1 MILDFE
7 YWQKQ
12 GKTPLFPE
20 VDSWPPEQKRFAGKL
35 LLVGG
40 NKGSFFAVANAMEM
54 AVKRGVGE
62 VRVVMPK
69 SLKGKVPSMPEIIF
83 AEAEA
88 SGAFGKLALSEI
100 LLQAAWAD
108 AVVVVGEL
116 GRNAET
122 SVMIAEFLKIC
133 DKPIYL
139 MRDAVDAAA
148 ADVMNWS
155 LNEAPV
161 PLLAAVPQ
169 LQKLLRTMFYPKM
182 ITLSMPTNQLVETL
196 HKFTLSFEM
205 TIMTYHNEQIIMAQN
220 GEIVTMSL
228 RDTKYTPIS
237 LWEGET
243 LINAAI
249 LQLWNPAQD
258 MIKCL
263 ATSINLE

>member
-40 NKGSFFAVANAMEM
+40 NKGSFFAVANAMQM
-54 AVKRGVGE
+54 AVKRGAGE

-122 SVMIAEFLKIC
+122 SVMMAEFLKIC

-161 PLLAAVPQ
+161 TLLATVPQ
-169 LQKLLRTMFYPKM
+169 LQKLLRTMYYPKM

-220 GEIVTMSL
+220 GEVITASMH
-228 RDTKYTPIS
+228 DTGFTPIN
-237 LWEGET
+237 LWDGKAVVDT
-243 LINAAI
+243 AI

-258 MIKCL
+258 TLKCM
-263 ATSINLE
+263 ATSVVLE

>member
-35 LLVGG
+35 LLIGG
-40 NKGSFFAVANAMEM
+40 NKGSFFAVANAMQM

-88 SGAFGKLALSEI
+88 SGAFGKLALSES

-122 SVMIAEFLKIC
+122 SVMMAEFLKIC

-155 LNEAPV
+155 LNETPV
-161 PLLAAVPQ
+161 ILLATVPQ
-169 LQKLLRTMFYPKM
+169 LQKLLRTMYYPKM

-220 GEIVTMSL
+220 GEVITASMH
-228 RDTKYTPIS
+228 DTGFTPIN
-237 LWEGET
+237 LWDGKAVVDT
-243 LINAAI
+243 AI

-258 MIKCL
+258 TLKCM
-263 ATSINLE
+263 ATSVVLE

>member
-40 NKGSFFAVANAMEM
+40 NKGSFFAVANAMQM

-88 SGAFGKLALSEI
+88 SGAFGKSALSEI
-100 LLQAAWAD
+100 LLQVAWAD

-122 SVMIAEFLKIC
+122 SVMMAEFLKIC

-155 LNEAPV
+155 LNETPV
-161 PLLAAVPQ
+161 TLLATVPQ
-169 LQKLLRTMFYPKM
+169 LQKLLRTMYYPKM

-220 GEIVTMSL
+220 GEVITASMH
-228 RDTKYTPIS
+228 DTGFTPIN
-237 LWEGET
+237 LWDGKAVVDT
-243 LINAAI
+243 AI

-258 MIKCL
+258 TLKCM
-263 ATSINLE
+263 ATSVVLE

>member
-35 LLVGG
+35 LLIGG
-40 NKGSFFAVANAMEM
+40 NKGSFFAVANAMQM

-88 SGAFGKLALSEI
+88 SGAFGKSALSEI
-100 LLQAAWAD
+100 LLQVAWAD

-122 SVMIAEFLKIC
+122 SVMMAEFLKIC

-148 ADVMNWS
+148 ADVTNWS
-155 LNEAPV
+155 LN
-161 PLLAAVPQ
+161 
-169 LQKLLRTMFYPKM
+169 
-182 ITLSMPTNQLVETL
+182 
-196 HKFTLSFEM
+196 
-205 TIMTYHNEQIIMAQN
+205 
-220 GEIVTMSL
+220 
-228 RDTKYTPIS
+228 
-237 LWEGET
+237 
-243 LINAAI
+243 
-249 LQLWNPAQD
+249 
-258 MIKCL
+258 
-263 ATSINLE
+263 

>member
-40 NKGSFFAVANAMEM
+40 NKGSFFAVANAMQM
-54 AVKRGVGE
+54 AVKRGAGE

-155 LNEAPV
+155 LNETPV
-161 PLLAAVPQ
+161 TLLATVPQ
-169 LQKLLRTMFYPKM
+169 LQKLLRTMYYPKM

-220 GEIVTMSL
+220 GEVITASMH
-228 RDTKYTPIS
+228 DTGFTPIN
-237 LWEGET
+237 LWDGKAVVDT
-243 LINAAI
+243 AI

-258 MIKCL
+258 TLKCM
-263 ATSINLE
+263 ATSVVLE

>member
-35 LLVGG
+35 LLIGG
-40 NKGSFFAVANAMEM
+40 NKGSFFAVANAMQM

-88 SGAFGKLALSEI
+88 SGAFGKSALSEI
-100 LLQAAWAD
+100 LLQTAWAD

-122 SVMIAEFLKIC
+122 SVMMAEFLKIC

-155 LNEAPV
+155 LNETPV
-161 PLLAAVPQ
+161 TLLATVPQ
-169 LQKLLRTMFYPKM
+169 LQKLLRIMYYPKM

-196 HKFTLSFEM
+196 HKFTLSFAM
-205 TIMTYHNEQIIMAQN
+205 TVMTFHNEQIIMAQN
-220 GEIVTMSL
+220 SEVITASMH
-228 RDTKYTPIS
+228 DTGFTPIN
-237 LWEGET
+237 LWDGKAVVDT
-243 LINAAI
+243 AI

-258 MIKCL
+258 TLKCM
-263 ATSINLE
+263 ATSVVLE

>member
-35 LLVGG
+35 LLIGG
-40 NKGSFFAVANAMEM
+40 NKGSFFAVANAMQM

-69 SLKGKVPSMPEIIF
+69 SLKGKVPSTPEIIF

-88 SGAFGKLALSEI
+88 SGAFGKSALSEI
-100 LLQAAWAD
+100 LLRAAWAD

-122 SVMIAEFLKIC
+122 SVMMAEFLKIC

-155 LNEAPV
+155 LNETPV
-161 PLLAAVPQ
+161 TLLATVPQ
-169 LQKLLRTMFYPKM
+169 LQKLLRTMYYPKM

-205 TIMTYHNEQIIMAQN
+205 TIMTFHNEQIIMAQN
-220 GEIVTMSL
+220 GEVITASMH
-228 RDTKYTPIS
+228 DTGFTPIN
-237 LWEGET
+237 LWDGKAVVDT
-243 LINAAI
+243 AI

-258 MIKCL
+258 TLKCM
-263 ATSINLE
+263 ATSVVLE

>member
-35 LLVGG
+35 LLIGG
-40 NKGSFFAVANAMEM
+40 NKGSFFAVANAMQM

-88 SGAFGKLALSEI
+88 SGAFGKSALPEI

-108 AVVVVGEL
+108 AMVVAGEL

-122 SVMIAEFLKIC
+122 SVMMAEFLKIC

-155 LNEAPV
+155 LNETPV
-161 PLLAAVPQ
+161 TLLATVPQ
-169 LQKLLRTMFYPKM
+169 LQKLLRTMYYPKM

-220 GEIVTMSL
+220 GEVITMSL
-228 RDTKYTPIS
+228 RDTNFTPIN
-237 LWEGET
+237 LWDGKAVVDT
-243 LINAAI
+243 AI
-249 LQLWNPAQD
+249 LKLWNPAQD
-258 MIKCL
+258 TLKCM
-263 ATSINLE
+263 ATAIALE

>member
-35 LLVGG
+35 LLIGG
-40 NKGSFFAVANAMEM
+40 NKGSFFAVANAMQM
-54 AVKRGVGE
+54 AVKRGAGE

-88 SGAFGKLALSEI
+88 SGALGKSALSEI

-122 SVMIAEFLKIC
+122 SVMMAEFLKIC

-155 LNEAPV
+155 LNETPV
-161 PLLAAVPQ
+161 TLLATVPQ
-169 LQKLLRTMFYPKM
+169 LQKLLRTMYYPKM

-220 GEIVTMSL
+220 GEVITASMH
-228 RDTKYTPIS
+228 DTGFTPIN
-237 LWEGET
+237 LWDGKAVVDT
-243 LINAAI
+243 AI

-258 MIKCL
+258 TLKCM
-263 ATSINLE
+263 ATSVVLE

>member
-35 LLVGG
+35 LLIGG
-40 NKGSFFAVANAMEM
+40 NKGSFFAVANAMQM

-83 AEAEA
+83 AEAEV
-88 SGAFGKLALSEI
+88 SGAFGKSALSEI

-122 SVMIAEFLKIC
+122 SVMMAEFLKIC

-155 LNEAPV
+155 LNETPV
-161 PLLAAVPQ
+161 TLLATVPQ
-169 LQKLLRTMFYPKM
+169 LQKLLRTMYYPKM

-205 TIMTYHNEQIIMAQN
+205 TVMTYHNEQIIMAQN
-220 GEIVTMSL
+220 GEVITASMH
-228 RDTKYTPIS
+228 DTGFTPIN
-237 LWEGET
+237 LWDGKAVVDT
-243 LINAAI
+243 AI
-249 LQLWNPAQD
+249 LKLWNPAQD
-258 MIKCL
+258 TLKCM
-263 ATSINLE
+263 ATSVVLE

>member
-1 MILDFE
+1 MISDFE

-40 NKGSFFAVANAMEM
+40 NKGSFFAVANAMQM

-100 LLQAAWAD
+100 LLQTAWAD

-122 SVMIAEFLKIC
+122 SVMMAEFLKIC

-155 LNEAPV
+155 LNETPV
-161 PLLAAVPQ
+161 TLLATVPQ
-169 LQKLLRTMFYPKM
+169 LQKLLRIMYYPKM

-205 TIMTYHNEQIIMAQN
+205 TIMTFHNEQIIMAQN

-249 LQLWNPAQD
+249 LKLWNPAQD

-263 ATSINLE
+263 ASSVNLE

>member
-1 MILDFE
+1 MISDFE

-35 LLVGG
+35 LLIGG
-40 NKGSFFAVANAMEM
+40 NKGSFFAVANAMQM

-83 AEAEA
+83 AEAEV
-88 SGAFGKLALSEI
+88 SGAFGKSALSEI

-122 SVMIAEFLKIC
+122 SVMMAEFLKIC

-155 LNEAPV
+155 LNETPV
-161 PLLAAVPQ
+161 TLLATVPQ
-169 LQKLLRTMFYPKM
+169 LQKLLRTMYYPKM

-196 HKFTLSFEM
+196 HKFTLSFGM

-220 GEIVTMSL
+220 GEVITASMH
-228 RDTKYTPIS
+228 DTGFTPIN
-237 LWEGET
+237 LWDGKAVVDT
-243 LINAAI
+243 AI

-258 MIKCL
+258 TLKCM
-263 ATSINLE
+263 ATSVVLE

>member
-35 LLVGG
+35 LLIGG
-40 NKGSFFAVANAMEM
+40 NKGSFFAVANAMQM

-83 AEAEA
+83 AEAEV
-88 SGAFGKLALSEI
+88 SGAFGKSALSEI

-122 SVMIAEFLKIC
+122 SVMMAEFLKIC

-155 LNEAPV
+155 LNETPV
-161 PLLAAVPQ
+161 TLLATVPQ
-169 LQKLLRTMFYPKM
+169 LQKLLRTMYYPKM

-205 TIMTYHNEQIIMAQN
+205 TVMTYHNEQIIMAQN
-220 GEIVTMSL
+220 GEVITASMH
-228 RDTKYTPIS
+228 DTGFTPIN
-237 LWEGET
+237 LWDGKAVVDT
-243 LINAAI
+243 AI
-249 LQLWNPAQD
+249 LKLWNPAQD
-258 MIKCL
+258 ALKCM
-263 ATSINLE
+263 ATSVVLE

>member
-1 MILDFE
+1 MISDFE

-35 LLVGG
+35 LLIGG
-40 NKGSFFAVANAMEM
+40 NKGSFFAVANAMQM

-62 VRVVMPK
+62 VRVVIPK

-88 SGAFGKLALSEI
+88 SGAFGKSALSEI
-100 LLQAAWAD
+100 LLQTAWAD

-122 SVMIAEFLKIC
+122 SVMMAEFLKIC

-148 ADVMNWS
+148 ADAMNWS
-155 LNEAPV
+155 LNETPV
-161 PLLAAVPQ
+161 TLLATVPQ
-169 LQKLLRTMFYPKM
+169 LQKLLRTMYYPKM

-220 GEIVTMSL
+220 GEVITASMH
-228 RDTKYTPIS
+228 DTGFTPIN
-237 LWEGET
+237 LWDGKAVVDT
-243 LINAAI
+243 AI

-258 MIKCL
+258 TLKCM
-263 ATSINLE
+263 ATSVVLE

>member
-35 LLVGG
+35 LLIGG
-40 NKGSFFAVANAMEM
+40 NKGSFFAVANAMQM

-83 AEAEA
+83 AEAEV
-88 SGAFGKLALSEI
+88 SGAFGKSALSEI

-122 SVMIAEFLKIC
+122 SVMMAEFLKIC

-155 LNEAPV
+155 LNETPV
-161 PLLAAVPQ
+161 TLLATVPQ
-169 LQKLLRTMFYPKM
+169 LQKLLRTMYYPKM

-249 LQLWNPAQD
+249 LKLWNPAQD
-258 MIKCL
+258 TLKCM
-263 ATSINLE
+263 ATSVVLE

>member
-40 NKGSFFAVANAMEM
+40 NKGSFFAVANAMQM
-54 AVKRGVGE
+54 AVKRGAGE

-148 ADVMNWS
+148 DVMNWS
-155 LNEAPV
+155 LNETPV
-161 PLLAAVPQ
+161 TLLATVPQ
-169 LQKLLRTMFYPKM
+169 LQKLLRTMYYPKM

-205 TIMTYHNEQIIMAQN
+205 TIMTFHNEQIIMAQN
-220 GEIVTMSL
+220 GEVITASMH
-228 RDTKYTPIS
+228 DTGFTPIN
-237 LWEGET
+237 LWDGKADFAVVESGAGYAKMHGD
-243 LINAAI
+243 LCCA
-249 LQLWNPAQD
+249 
-258 MIKCL
+258 
-263 ATSINLE
+263 

>member
-40 NKGSFFAVANAMEM
+40 NKGSFFAVANAMQM

-122 SVMIAEFLKIC
+122 SVMMAEFLKIC

-155 LNEAPV
+155 LNETPV
-161 PLLAAVPQ
+161 TLLATVPQ
-169 LQKLLRTMFYPKM
+169 LQKLLRTMYYPKM

-205 TIMTYHNEQIIMAQN
+205 TIMTFHNEQIIMAQN
-220 GEIVTMSL
+220 GEVITASMH
-228 RDTKYTPIS
+228 DTGFTPIN
-237 LWEGET
+237 LWDGKAVVDT
-243 LINAAI
+243 AI

-258 MIKCL
+258 TLKCM
-263 ATSINLE
+263 ATSVVLE

>member
-35 LLVGG
+35 LLIGG
-40 NKGSFFAVANAMEM
+40 NKGSFFAVANAMQM

-100 LLQAAWAD
+100 LLQTAWAD

-122 SVMIAEFLKIC
+122 SVMMAEFLKIC

-155 LNEAPV
+155 LNETPV
-161 PLLAAVPQ
+161 TLLATVPQ
-169 LQKLLRTMFYPKM
+169 LQKLLRIMYYPKM

-220 GEIVTMSL
+220 GEVITASMH
-228 RDTKYTPIS
+228 DTGFTPIN
-237 LWEGET
+237 LWDGKAVVDT
-243 LINAAI
+243 AI
-249 LQLWNPAQD
+249 LRLWNPAQD

-263 ATSINLE
+263 ATSVNLE

>member
-40 NKGSFFAVANAMEM
+40 NKGSFFAVANAMQM
-54 AVKRGVGE
+54 AVKRGAGE

-88 SGAFGKLALSEI
+88 SGALGKSALSEI

-122 SVMIAEFLKIC
+122 SVMMAEFLKIC

-155 LNEAPV
+155 LNETPV
-161 PLLAAVPQ
+161 TLLATVPQ
-169 LQKLLRTMFYPKM
+169 LQKLLRTMYYPKM

-220 GEIVTMSL
+220 GEVITASMH
-228 RDTKYTPIS
+228 DTGFTPIN
-237 LWEGET
+237 LWDGKAVVDT
-243 LINAAI
+243 AI

-258 MIKCL
+258 TLKCM
-263 ATSINLE
+263 ATSVVLE

>member
-40 NKGSFFAVANAMEM
+40 NKGSFFAVANAMQM
-54 AVKRGVGE
+54 AVKRGAGE

-122 SVMIAEFLKIC
+122 SVMMAEFLKIC

-155 LNEAPV
+155 LNETPV
-161 PLLAAVPQ
+161 TLLATVPQ
-169 LQKLLRTMFYPKM
+169 LQKLLRTMYYPKM

-205 TIMTYHNEQIIMAQN
+205 TIMTFHNEQIIMAQN
-220 GEIVTMSL
+220 GEVITASMH
-228 RDTKYTPIS
+228 DTGFTPIN
-237 LWEGET
+237 LWDGKAVVDT
-243 LINAAI
+243 AI

-258 MIKCL
+258 TLKCM
-263 ATSINLE
+263 ATSVVLE

>member
-35 LLVGG
+35 LLIGG
-40 NKGSFFAVANAMEM
+40 NKGSFFAVANAMQM

-83 AEAEA
+83 AEAEV
-88 SGAFGKLALSEI
+88 SGAFGKSALSEI

-122 SVMIAEFLKIC
+122 SVMMAEFLKIC

-155 LNEAPV
+155 LNETPV
-161 PLLAAVPQ
+161 TLLATVPQ
-169 LQKLLRTMFYPKM
+169 LQKLLRTMYYPKM

-196 HKFTLSFEM
+196 HKFTLSFGM

-220 GEIVTMSL
+220 GEVITASMH
-228 RDTKYTPIS
+228 DTGFTPIN
-237 LWEGET
+237 LWDGKAVVDT
-243 LINAAI
+243 AI

-258 MIKCL
+258 TLKCM
-263 ATSINLE
+263 ATSVVLE

>member
-1 MILDFE
+1 MISDFE

-35 LLVGG
+35 LLIGG
-40 NKGSFFAVANAMEM
+40 NKGSFFAVANAMQM

-122 SVMIAEFLKIC
+122 SVMMAEFLKIC

-155 LNEAPV
+155 LNETPV
-161 PLLAAVPQ
+161 TLLATVPQ
-169 LQKLLRTMFYPKM
+169 LQKLLRTMYYPKM

-205 TIMTYHNEQIIMAQN
+205 TIMTFRNEQIIMAQN
-220 GEIVTMSL
+220 GEVITASMH
-228 RDTKYTPIS
+228 DTGFTPIN
-237 LWEGET
+237 LWDGKAVVDT
-243 LINAAI
+243 AI

-258 MIKCL
+258 TLKCM
-263 ATSINLE
+263 ATSVVLE

>member
-1 MILDFE
+1 M
-7 YWQKQ
+7 Q
-12 GKTPLFPE
+12 
-20 VDSWPPEQKRFAGKL
+20 
-35 LLVGG
+35 
-40 NKGSFFAVANAMEM
+40 M

-88 SGAFGKLALSEI
+88 SGAFGKSALSEI

-122 SVMIAEFLKIC
+122 SVMMAEFLKIC

-155 LNEAPV
+155 LNETPV
-161 PLLAAVPQ
+161 TLLATVPQ
-169 LQKLLRTMFYPKM
+169 LQKLLRTMYYPKM

-220 GEIVTMSL
+220 GEVITASMH
-228 RDTKYTPIS
+228 DTGFTPIN
-237 LWEGET
+237 LWDGKAVVDT
-243 LINAAI
+243 AI

-258 MIKCL
+258 TLKCM
-263 ATSINLE
+263 ATSVVLE

>member
-1 MILDFE
+1 
-7 YWQKQ
+7 
-12 GKTPLFPE
+12 
-20 VDSWPPEQKRFAGKL
+20 
-35 LLVGG
+35 
-40 NKGSFFAVANAMEM
+40 M
-54 AVKRGVGE
+54 A
-62 VRVVMPK
+62 K

-88 SGAFGKLALSEI
+88 SGAFGKSALSEI

-122 SVMIAEFLKIC
+122 SVMMAEFLKIC

-155 LNEAPV
+155 LNETPV
-161 PLLAAVPQ
+161 TLLATVPQ
-169 LQKLLRTMFYPKM
+169 LQKLLRTMYYPKM

-205 TIMTYHNEQIIMAQN
+205 TIMTFHNEQIIMAQN
-220 GEIVTMSL
+220 GEVITASMH
-228 RDTKYTPIS
+228 DTGFTPIN
-237 LWEGET
+237 LWDGKAVVDT
-243 LINAAI
+243 AI

-258 MIKCL
+258 TLKCM
-263 ATSINLE
+263 ATSVVLE

>member
-40 NKGSFFAVANAMEM
+40 NKGSFFAVANAMQM
-54 AVKRGVGE
+54 AVKRGAGE

-155 LNEAPV
+155 LNETPV
-161 PLLAAVPQ
+161 TLLATVPQ
-169 LQKLLRTMFYPKM
+169 LQKLLRTMYYPKM

-249 LQLWNPAQD
+249 LKLWNPAQD
-258 MIKCL
+258 MIKCM
-263 ATSINLE
+263 ATSVVLE

>member
-35 LLVGG
+35 LLIGG
-40 NKGSFFAVANAMEM
+40 NKGSFFAVANVMQM

-83 AEAEA
+83 AEAEV
-88 SGAFGKLALSEI
+88 SGAFGKSALSEI

-122 SVMIAEFLKIC
+122 SVMMAEFLKIC

-155 LNEAPV
+155 LNETPV
-161 PLLAAVPQ
+161 TLLATVPQ
-169 LQKLLRTMFYPKM
+169 LQKLLRTMYYPKM

-220 GEIVTMSL
+220 GEVITASMH
-228 RDTKYTPIS
+228 DTGFTPIN
-237 LWEGET
+237 LWDGKAVVDT
-243 LINAAI
+243 AI

-258 MIKCL
+258 TLKCM
-263 ATSINLE
+263 ATSVVLE

>member
-35 LLVGG
+35 LLIGG
-40 NKGSFFAVANAMEM
+40 NKGSFFAVANAMQM

-122 SVMIAEFLKIC
+122 SVMMAEFLKIC

-155 LNEAPV
+155 LNETPV
-161 PLLAAVPQ
+161 TLLATVPQ
-169 LQKLLRTMFYPKM
+169 LQKLLRIMYYPKM

-196 HKFTLSFEM
+196 HKFTLSFAM
-205 TIMTYHNEQIIMAQN
+205 TVMTFHNEQIIMAQN
-220 GEIVTMSL
+220 GEVITASMH
-228 RDTKYTPIS
+228 DTGFTPIN
-237 LWEGET
+237 LWDGKAVVDT
-243 LINAAI
+243 AI

-258 MIKCL
+258 TLKCM
-263 ATSINLE
+263 ATSVVLE

>member
-40 NKGSFFAVANAMEM
+40 NKGSFFAVANAMQM
-54 AVKRGVGE
+54 AVKRGAGE

-155 LNEAPV
+155 LNETPV
-161 PLLAAVPQ
+161 TLLATVPQ
-169 LQKLLRTMFYPKM
+169 LQKLLRTMYYPKM

-205 TIMTYHNEQIIMAQN
+205 TIMTFHNEQIIMAQN
-220 GEIVTMSL
+220 GEVITASMH
-228 RDTKYTPIS
+228 DTGFTPIN
-237 LWEGET
+237 LWDGKAVVDT
-243 LINAAI
+243 AI

-258 MIKCL
+258 TLKCM
-263 ATSINLE
+263 ATSVVLE

>member
-40 NKGSFFAVANAMEM
+40 NKGSFFAVANAMQM
-54 AVKRGVGE
+54 AVKRGAGE

-122 SVMIAEFLKIC
+122 SVMMAEFLKIC

-155 LNEAPV
+155 LNETPV
-161 PLLAAVPQ
+161 TLLVTVPQ
-169 LQKLLRTMFYPKM
+169 LQKLLRTMYYPKM

-220 GEIVTMSL
+220 GEVITASMH
-228 RDTKYTPIS
+228 DTGFTPIN
-237 LWEGET
+237 LWDGKAVVDT
-243 LINAAI
+243 AI

-258 MIKCL
+258 TLKCM
-263 ATSINLE
+263 ATSVVLE

>member
-40 NKGSFFAVANAMEM
+40 NKGSFFAVANAMQM

-69 SLKGKVPSMPEIIF
+69 SLKGKVPSMPEIIV

-88 SGAFGKLALSEI
+88 SGAFGKPALSEI

-122 SVMIAEFLKIC
+122 SVMMAEFLKIC

-155 LNEAPV
+155 LNETPV
-161 PLLAAVPQ
+161 TLLATVPQ
-169 LQKLLRTMFYPKM
+169 LQKLLRTMYYPKM

-220 GEIVTMSL
+220 GEVITASMH
-228 RDTKYTPIS
+228 DTGFTPIN
-237 LWEGET
+237 LWDGKAVVD
-243 LINAAI
+243 AAI
-249 LQLWNPAQD
+249 LKLWNPAQD
-258 MIKCL
+258 TLKCM
-263 ATSINLE
+263 ATSVVLE

>member
-35 LLVGG
+35 LLIGG
-40 NKGSFFAVANAMEM
+40 NKGSFFAVANAMQM

-88 SGAFGKLALSEI
+88 SGAFGKPALSEI

-122 SVMIAEFLKIC
+122 SVMMAEFLKIC

-155 LNEAPV
+155 LNETPV
-161 PLLAAVPQ
+161 TLLVTVPQ
-169 LQKLLRTMFYPKM
+169 LQKLLRTMYYPKM

-205 TIMTYHNEQIIMAQN
+205 TIMTFHNEQIIMAQN
-220 GEIVTMSL
+220 GEVITASMH
-228 RDTKYTPIS
+228 DTGFTPIN
-237 LWEGET
+237 LWDGKAVVDT
-243 LINAAI
+243 AI
-249 LQLWNPAQD
+249 LKLWNPAQD
-258 MIKCL
+258 TLKCM
-263 ATSINLE
+263 ATSVVLE

>member
-40 NKGSFFAVANAMEM
+40 NKGSFFAVANAMQM
-54 AVKRGVGE
+54 AVKRGAGE

-88 SGAFGKLALSEI
+88 SGAFGKL
-100 LLQAAWAD
+100 
-108 AVVVVGEL
+108 VVVGEL

-122 SVMIAEFLKIC
+122 SVMMAEFLKIC

-155 LNEAPV
+155 LNETPV
-161 PLLAAVPQ
+161 TLLATVPQ
-169 LQKLLRTMFYPKM
+169 LQKLLRTMYYPKM

-205 TIMTYHNEQIIMAQN
+205 TIMTFHNEQIIMAQN
-220 GEIVTMSL
+220 GEVITASMH
-228 RDTKYTPIS
+228 DTGFTPIN
-237 LWEGET
+237 LWDGKAVVDT
-243 LINAAI
+243 AI

-258 MIKCL
+258 TLKCL
-263 ATSINLE
+263 ATSVVLE

>member
-40 NKGSFFAVANAMEM
+40 NKGSFFAVANAMQM
-54 AVKRGVGE
+54 AVKRGAGE
-62 VRVVMPK
+62 VRVVMPR

-122 SVMIAEFLKIC
+122 SVMMAEFLKIC

-155 LNEAPV
+155 LNETPV
-161 PLLAAVPQ
+161 TLLATVPQ
-169 LQKLLRTMFYPKM
+169 LQKLLRTMYYPKM

-249 LQLWNPAQD
+249 LKLWNPAQD

-263 ATSINLE
+263 ASSVNLE

>member
-1 MILDFE
+1 MVLDFE

-35 LLVGG
+35 LLIGG
-40 NKGSFFAVANAMEM
+40 NKGSFFAVANAMQM

-88 SGAFGKLALSEI
+88 SGAFGKPALSEI

-122 SVMIAEFLKIC
+122 SVMMAEFLKIC

-155 LNEAPV
+155 LNETPV
-161 PLLAAVPQ
+161 TLLATVPQ
-169 LQKLLRTMFYPKM
+169 LQKLLRTMYYPKM

-205 TIMTYHNEQIIMAQN
+205 TIMTFHNEQIIMAQN
-220 GEIVTMSL
+220 GEVITASMH
-228 RDTKYTPIS
+228 DTGFTPIN
-237 LWEGET
+237 LWDGKAVVDT
-243 LINAAI
+243 AI
-249 LQLWNPAQD
+249 LKLWNPAQD
-258 MIKCL
+258 TLKCM
-263 ATSINLE
+263 ATSVVLE

>member
-35 LLVGG
+35 LLIGG
-40 NKGSFFAVANAMEM
+40 NKGSFFAVANAMQM

-88 SGAFGKLALSEI
+88 SGAFGKSALSEI
-100 LLQAAWAD
+100 LSQTAWAD

-122 SVMIAEFLKIC
+122 SVMMAEFLKIC

-155 LNEAPV
+155 LSEAPV
-161 PLLAAVPQ
+161 TLLATVPQ
-169 LQKLLRTMFYPKM
+169 LQKLLRTMYYPKM

-220 GEIVTMSL
+220 GEVITASMH
-228 RDTKYTPIS
+228 DTGFTPIN
-237 LWEGET
+237 LWDGKAVVDT
-243 LINAAI
+243 AI

-258 MIKCL
+258 TLKCM
-263 ATSINLE
+263 ATSVVLE